1 MKISKAEL
9 HTLIEDAQVVFWEV
23 LVKRYP
29 EAKTGEL
36 SIDRTIRLHLAAREA
51 VEEWVE
57 QNVPPA
63 TKQEA

>member
-1 MKISKAEL
+1 MKISKADL
-9 HTLIEDAQVVFWEV
+9 HTLAEDAQVAFWEV

-36 SIDRTIRLHLAAREA
+36 SIDRTIHLHMAALEA
-51 VEEWVE
+51 IEEWVE

-63 TKQEA
+63 TKWEA